1 MKTTLNNASDE
12 SRTLGMY
19 LLSRKEHDA
28 SDECQFELMHPQKV
42 TQKMDASLSYTQ
54 MQMRQ
59 ELFYMHEIQL
69 NKLP

>member
-1 MKTTLNNASDE
+1 
-12 SRTLGMY
+12 MY